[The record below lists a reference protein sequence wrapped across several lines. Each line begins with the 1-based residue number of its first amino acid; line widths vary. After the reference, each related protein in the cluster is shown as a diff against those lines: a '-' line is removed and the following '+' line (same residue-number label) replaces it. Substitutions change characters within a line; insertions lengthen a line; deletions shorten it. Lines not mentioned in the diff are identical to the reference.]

1 MDFRF
6 GSDWNI
12 LPHVLKIV
20 EAQDY
25 PSIELLV
32 SDNGMN
38 GTKVRDAV
46 EANYSRPFTFRQ
58 NSSIVEVTEHF
69 NQIVHQAAGEYFV
82 VLGDDD
88 EITPNFVSELVG
100 LLDRH
105 PQASI
110 AFGGQEVFRE
120 DGVVIG
126 KSKDALP
133 EMLSGQEFIIA
144 TWKRYEYGFQSV
156 STFLAR
162 TERMRATGGYP
173 DFCRGTHSD
182 DALVIKL
189 CLNSHV
195 VLSPRC
201 TFRNRVQESSL
212 GWSMSTQELATACRQ
227 FMRFLDDDVTICE
240 FAEAH
245 PSEWLTLKRVLVEM
259 SWGGYFLRWRNIYK
273 GRLTFFQWT
282 KAAFEMPF
290 IPAYYRQVA
299 AVLLYSVRARLT
311 TISREAG
318 PSG

>member
-1 MDFRF
+1 
-6 GSDWNI
+6 
-12 LPHVLKIV
+12 LKIL

-38 GTKVRDAV
+38 GTRVRDAV

-58 NSSIVEVTEHF
+58 NSSIVKAPEHF

-82 VLGDDD
+82 ILCNDD
-88 EITPNFVSELVG
+88 EITPNFGSELVG

-110 AFGGQEVFRE
+110 AFGGQEFFCE

-133 EMLSGQEFIIA
+133 EMLSGQEFIMA

-173 DFCRGTHSD
+173 DFFQGAHID
-182 DALVIKL
+182 NALVVKL

-195 VLSPRC
+195 VFSPRC
-201 TFRNRVQESSL
+201 TFRNRVQESSF
-212 GWSMSTQELATACRQ
+212 GWSVAVHGFATACKQ
-227 FMRFLDDDVTICE
+227 FMRFLDDDLTVRE
-240 FAEAH
+240 FAAAH
-245 PSEWLTLKRVLVEM
+245 PSEWRTLKRVLREM
-259 SWGGYFLRWRNIYK
+259 SWGVYFQRWLNIYK

-282 KAAFEMPF
+282 RAAFSMPF

-299 AVLLYSVRARLT
+299 AVFFHAARAQLKKI
-311 TISREAG
+311 ISMFRVAG
-318 PSG
+318 SA